1 MIDNNSIIVYG
12 TRWCGD
18 SRKARKVLDT
28 NQIEYHWINIDQD
41 KEAEIYV
48 KKINNGFRSVP
59 TILFPDETILVE
71 PSEKELIAKLK
82 ELKII

>member
-1 MIDNNSIIVYG
+1 MIDINNIIMYG

-28 NQIEYHWINIDQD
+28 NQIEYEWINIDQD
-41 KEAEIYV
+41 KEAELYV

-71 PSEKELIAKLK
+71 PSEKELLTKLK